1 MGSESTKRARAFARG
16 VAGTAR
22 TVARAGSAAL
32 CRAGLVAAAF
42 AASIATAHAQPAAAE
57 AYPVRP
63 VKLVVS
69 YAAGN
74 IADALGRLV
83 AQKLAEHW
91 KQPVVVENRPGQGG
105 SLGAQVVA
113 KAPPDGYTLLFS
125 AMAAIAINPHV
136 YARVGYDPIADF
148 VPITAV
154 ARTRA
159 GILYANVDLAAN
171 TFPELVALS
180 KAKPGTLNYGSAG
193 SGTVPHL
200 NMELIKG
207 LTGLDAT
214 HVPYKAA
221 AAVLTDVIGGRI
233 QLGQESTA
241 VVLPQ
246 LKAGKIKAICVTG
259 AERVPGLEDVP
270 ALSEIVPA
278 FDGVQP
284 WMGVMA
290 PAGTPPARVA
300 QVHAALAAILK
311 QPDVQQR
318 IAGLDLRLLALDPPA
333 FARTVREDLAR
344 FGPMVKALKL
354 QAD

>member
-1 MGSESTKRARAFARG
+1 MRQPRRSAILTSLL
-16 VAGTAR
+16 
-22 TVARAGSAAL
+22 AAL
-32 CRAGLVAAAF
+32 MAPAMWSNAAVAQ
-42 AASIATAHAQPAAAE
+42 SVTEP
-57 AYPVRP
+57 YPNRP

-74 IADALGRLV
+74 IADVLARSV

-105 SLGAQVVA
+105 SLGAQVVS
-113 KAPPDGYTLLFS
+113 KAAPDGYTLLFS

-136 YARVGYDPIADF
+136 YTRVGYDPIADF

-154 ARTRA
+154 ARTSA
-159 GILYANVDLAAN
+159 GILYAGLDVKAN
-171 TFPELVALS
+171 TFAELLALS
-180 KAKPGTLNYGSAG
+180 KAQPGTLNYGTAG

-200 NMELIKG
+200 NMEALKG

-221 AAVLTDVIGGRI
+221 AAVLTDVVGGRI
-233 QLGQESTA
+233 QIAQESSA

-246 LKAGKIKAICVTG
+246 LRAGKIKAIAITG
-259 AERVPGLEDVP
+259 TERIRELKDVP
-270 ALSEIVPA
+270 ALSEIVPQ
-278 FDGVQP
+278 FDPVQP
-284 WMGVMA
+284 WMGVLA

-300 QVHAALAAILK
+300 QIHAAMTSILN
-311 QPDVQQR
+311 QSDLQER
-318 IAGLDLRLLALDPPA
+318 IAGLDLRLLGLDPA
-333 FARTVREDLAR
+333 TFARTVRADLDR
-344 FGPMVKALKL
+344 FGVMVKALKL

>member
-1 MGSESTKRARAFARG
+1 MRQPRRSAILTSLL
-16 VAGTAR
+16 
-22 TVARAGSAAL
+22 AAL
-32 CRAGLVAAAF
+32 MAPAMWSNAAVAQ
-42 AASIATAHAQPAAAE
+42 SVTEP
-57 AYPVRP
+57 YPNRP

-74 IADALGRLV
+74 IADVLARSV

-105 SLGAQVVA
+105 SLGAQVVS
-113 KAPPDGYTLLFS
+113 KAAPDGYTLLFS

-136 YARVGYDPIADF
+136 YTRVGYDPIADF

-154 ARTRA
+154 ARTSA
-159 GILYANVDLAAN
+159 GILYAGLDVKAN
-171 TFPELVALS
+171 TFAELLALS
-180 KAKPGTLNYGSAG
+180 KAQPGTLNYGTAG

-200 NMELIKG
+200 NMEALKG

-221 AAVLTDVIGGRI
+221 AAVLTDVVGGRI
-233 QLGQESTA
+233 QIAQESSA

-246 LKAGKIKAICVTG
+246 LRAGKIKAIAITG
-259 AERVPGLEDVP
+259 TERIRELKDVP
-270 ALSEIVPA
+270 ALSEIVPQ
-278 FDGVQP
+278 FDPVQP
-284 WMGVMA
+284 WMGVLA

-300 QVHAALAAILK
+300 QIHAAMTSILN
-311 QPDVQQR
+311 QSDLQER
-318 IAGLDLRLLALDPPA
+318 IAGLNLRLLGLDPA
-333 FARTVREDLAR
+333 TFARTVRADLDR
-344 FGPMVKALKL
+344 FGVMVKALKL

>member
-1 MGSESTKRARAFARG
+1 MRQPRRSAILTSLL
-16 VAGTAR
+16 
-22 TVARAGSAAL
+22 AAL
-32 CRAGLVAAAF
+32 MAPAMWSNAAVAQ
-42 AASIATAHAQPAAAE
+42 SVTEP
-57 AYPVRP
+57 YPNRP

-74 IADALGRLV
+74 IADVLARSV

-105 SLGAQVVA
+105 SLGAQVVS
-113 KAPPDGYTLLFS
+113 KAAPDGYTLLFS

-136 YARVGYDPIADF
+136 YTRVGYDPIADF

-154 ARTRA
+154 ARTSA
-159 GILYANVDLAAN
+159 GILYAGLDVKAN
-171 TFPELVALS
+171 TFAELLALS
-180 KAKPGTLNYGSAG
+180 KAQPGTLNYGTAG

-200 NMELIKG
+200 NMEALKG

-221 AAVLTDVIGGRI
+221 AAVLTDVVGGRI
-233 QLGQESTA
+233 QIAQESSA

-246 LKAGKIKAICVTG
+246 LRAGKIKAIAITG
-259 AERVPGLEDVP
+259 TERIRELKDVP
-270 ALSEIVPA
+270 ALAEIVPQ
-278 FDGVQP
+278 FDPVQP
-284 WMGVMA
+284 WMGVLA

-300 QVHAALAAILK
+300 QIHAAMTSILN
-311 QPDVQQR
+311 QSDLQER
-318 IAGLDLRLLALDPPA
+318 IAGLDLRLLGLDPA
-333 FARTVREDLAR
+333 TFARTVRADLDR
-344 FGPMVKALKL
+344 FGVMVKALKL